1 MSILQNKRQYL
12 SFILWLS
19 IIGSIIIASCAKVAP
34 LSGGPE
40 DTTPPLVEEYDPT
53 NYATNF
59 NSKKIE
65 IEFNEFI
72 QLDGV
77 NQKLMISPP
86 LEEDPDIDTK
96 GKSLVIEIYDTLKK
110 NTTYTFYFSDAIVDL
125 HESNPIENF
134 QYVFSTGDEV
144 DSMKVSG
151 KVVSAWDKKPAKD
164 IYVMLYADKYDSIP
178 MKERPLYLTKTDEKG
193 VFNLTNLKDTT
204 YKIFALNDVN
214 ANYLY
219 DLPNEKIAFTDSII
233 KPRQVTLM
241 KSYKV
246 VDTTASDSIK
256 TSNNDSIPGK
266 SLAPESS
273 GSADTLTLNLF
284 RDRDTTLQLTSGT
297 MDKNRN
303 IKLGFNKP
311 VDSFAIKALKPQMK
325 EEWYI
330 PEWNDVKDSVILWL
344 TDFKRDSLMMTFQMD
359 STLKDTLTFT
369 YFEKTNDNEPTRKE
383 PGLGIDPILQNNVQI
398 PVHPM
403 ILKLSRPLSEQGL
416 IKDSLFLYS
425 SEDTTRVTLEKTGLR
440 EVSIDYDWNDDMS
453 YRLYLPDST
462 FVDMFG
468 NKNDSTV
475 LKFTTQPKDEY
486 GTLIIKASVLDNE
499 YDYIV
504 HLLSK
509 DEKEIIKKT
518 TVKSDTTLRFKFLE
532 PDKYKLKAIE
542 DKNRNGVWDPGL
554 YIRHEQPE
562 EVIYFETIIEI
573 MANWEVEYNWKI
585 KP

>member
-40 DTTPPLVEEYDPT
+40 DSTPPLVEEYDPT

-164 IYVMLYADKYDSIP
+164 IYVMLYAERYDSIP

-193 VFNLTNLKDTT
+193 VFTLTNLKDTT

-219 DLPNEKIAFTDSII
+219 DLPNEKIAFTDSVI

-246 VDTTASDSIK
+246 ADTAASDSIK

-266 SLAPESS
+266 SFAPESS

-284 RDRDTTLQLTSGT
+284 RDRDTTLQLTSST

-344 TDFKRDSLMMTFQMD
+344 TDFKSDSLMMTFQMD

-369 YFEKTNDNEPTRKE
+369 YFETKDDKKPTRKE
-383 PGLGIDPILQNNVQI
+383 PALSIDPVLQNNVQI

-403 ILKLSRPLSEQGL
+403 ILNISRPLSEQGL
-416 IKDSLFLYS
+416 IKNSLFLYS
-425 SEDTTRVTLEKTGLR
+425 SEDTTTVTFEKTGLR

-453 YRLYLPDST
+453 YRLYFPDST

-468 NKNDSTV
+468 TKNDSTV

-486 GTLIIKASVLDNE
+486 GTLIIKASLPDNA
-499 YDYIV
+499 YNYIV

-562 EVIYFETIIEI
+562 EVIYFETLIEI
-573 MANWEVEYNWKI
+573 MANWEVEYEWKI